1 MIKIV
6 VTAFDGALASTITG
20 VVDLFSMAGVSW
32 NRIQKQ
38 QVQRLFEVKIAS
50 SLGQPVQ
57 CINGLQIAAHMAY
70 ADIQHTDHCCT
81 DCYRVRA
88 ANGFN

>member
-50 SLGQPVQ
+50 P
-57 CINGLQIAAHMAY
+57 
-70 ADIQHTDHCCT
+70 
-81 DCYRVRA
+81 
-88 ANGFN
+88 